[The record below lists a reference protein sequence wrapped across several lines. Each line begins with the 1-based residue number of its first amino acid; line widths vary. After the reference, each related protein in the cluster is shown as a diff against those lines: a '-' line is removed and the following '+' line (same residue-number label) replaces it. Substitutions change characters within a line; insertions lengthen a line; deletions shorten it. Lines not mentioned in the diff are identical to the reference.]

1 MTIDDELL
9 IELIK
14 PNRLGEVGEG
24 ALIIKVVG
32 TTNLKYQLEHPSD
45 YQTRD
50 DAYNRR
56 WSVMTPDITV
66 TLPKE
71 GGKQIAIE
79 VENDIQWDFG
89 ASLRQVKKY
98 QQKFDTRIIIPEEYK
113 RFAPLY
119 KNEGFR
125 VYLWKAKRKWKCQR
139 CKTITLNESRVPPK
153 CSSKKCGNK
162 SRSEFDLVGLE
173 DTKIKEF
180 PE

>member
-14 PNRLGEVGEG
+14 PNRKGRVGNG
-24 ALIIKVVG
+24 ALIIKIVG
-32 TTNLKYQLEHPSD
+32 TKNIEYQLEHPLD

-66 TLPKE
+66 TPPQKGE
-71 GGKQIAIE
+71 KQIAIE

-125 VYLWKAKRKWKCQR
+125 VYLWKAKRKWQCQKCE
-139 CKTITLNESRVPPK
+139 TITLNESRVPPK
-153 CSSKKCGNK
+153 CSNEECNNK
-162 SRSEFDLVGLE
+162 SQNLFDLVGLE
-173 DTKIKEF
+173 NAEIKEY